1 MIERDHLQ
9 AYELTLTT
17 QGLLYVGSGK
27 KLPRKE
33 YVFNNRKQTVAF
45 LNEQAVFDLLI
56 QNDLVELFEGYCM
69 RPGGDLY
76 TFLYKECGLS
86 AAQVKPAI
94 LYEVD
99 ASNAM
104 DAEHTLK
111 DIDCFMRDAKQRAYI
126 PGSSVKG
133 AIRTALLFDAIQKER
148 TRHDL
153 IDDKRGI
160 PEADYLHTLNLN
172 PKKRDDAV
180 NSIMR
185 GIQIS
190 DSLPIDDRNMMLTLK
205 TDSAVNGQTH
215 AINLCRECVA
225 PCTRIRFALTLDQS
239 ILKGKWMADSIL
251 EAIAAFADYQN
262 QTYATRFT
270 QPRESVQPTGRNLLM
285 LGGGVGFFSKSL
297 AYPYLGEE
305 KGLQWTSRRLS
316 LAFRNHHHERDVE
329 LGISPRTLKYG
340 RYRQRLHAYGACEV
354 TIQ

>member
-1 MIERDHLQ
+1 
-9 AYELTLTT
+9 
-17 QGLLYVGSGK
+17 
-27 KLPRKE
+27 
-33 YVFNNRKQTVAF
+33 
-45 LNEQAVFDLLI
+45 
-56 QNDLVELFEGYCM
+56 M
-69 RPGGDLY
+69 R
-76 TFLYKECGLS
+76 LS

-160 PEADYLHTLNLN
+160 PEADYFHTLNLN

-225 PCTRIRFALTLDQS
+225 PGTRIRFALTLDQS
-239 ILKGKWMADSIL
+239 ILKGKWTADSIL
-251 EAIAAFADYQN
+251 EALRLLRIIRIKRMRPDLPSRAKASADGKKS
-262 QTYATRFT
+262 ADA
-270 QPRESVQPTGRNLLM
+270 GRR
-285 LGGGVGFFSKSL
+285 
-297 AYPYLGEE
+297 
-305 KGLQWTSRRLS
+305 RRLFQQEPGVS
-316 LAFRNHHHERDVE
+316 LFGGRKRAPMDEPAVE
-329 LGISPRTLKYG
+329 PGFQKPPSRTGCRIGDFSAHAEIRPISAKT
-340 RYRQRLHAYGACEV
+340 ACV
-354 TIQ
+354 WGL